1 MTSAATDCLTMERNS
16 ATYNDIILRP
26 RVLCDVRVADVSTT
40 MLGHRISTPIF
51 IAPTSM
57 GKLFHP
63 EGEREL
69 GRGAQ
74 STGIPQC
81 VSTSCSFP
89 LPEVMDAVEETKS
102 ADGTNVPVFFQLY
115 VDKDRR
121 KSENLLR
128 LVRERGVKAIFLT
141 IDAPVIGKREADERL
156 KADETMKLPMS
167 GMKAKNDTKGGSLGR
182 IMGQFIDA
190 SLTWDDIAWLRK
202 AAPGLPIVL
211 KGIQTAMDA
220 VKALEAGVEAIY
232 ITNHGGRSL
241 DTAPATI
248 LVLLELQ
255 KCCPRIFDKMEV
267 YIDGGITR
275 GTDIFKALCL
285 GARAVGIGRGFLF
298 ALNYGKEGIEHFVNI
313 LTDELETTM
322 QQCGITSLNQVHP
335 GLLHTGAVDHLVPGS
350 EEHPVSLAAP
360 RPPQINLLNAYF
372 IRIFTDL
379 KSRGKGV
386 TFHSPV
392 ITSPRDLHHPEGNS
406 DIDSTR
412 AEAGTDEELKDLDFE
427 GAEAN
432 VEGEEKMSSADESSD
447 AAPEWTQNE
456 DRIIFMRKSEGKSWA
471 EIGKELERSR
481 RECQQHYRM
490 LRSHAKELGITTDQ
504 LAKLYIEDEEEKTKP
519 EKGSKDKSKNK
530 SKDSD
535 EDKSDKVKKDT
546 TKSDSKSESKQ
557 KNKKNKNKKEASETS
572 ASNRDPERESDSG
585 SSSSGE
591 EGEEGEEDPTAE
603 YWAQRRYL
611 YDTVYGRMY
620 PDQKIIRPD
629 RFYSESDCRVLA
641 GVEAHYRTNKWL
653 YIQADFC
660 NATGRMIEAEILKA
674 KFYED
679 VD

>member
-1 MTSAATDCLTMERNS
+1 MSVKEASSGRPISVEEISAHNSIDDLWVVVDGIVYDLSDFAPEHPGGVEVLLQHAGRDATAAYSEVHSPSLISASLPASRKMGILDVSTVTEEWAQPQSTAANQPAKGKGTKPPLSSIINAHDFRLAAQQSYTPKAWAFMTSAATDCLTMERNS
-16 ATYNDIILRP
+16 STYNDIILRP
-26 RVLCDVRVADVSTT
+26 RVLRDVRVADVSTT

-74 STGIPQC
+74 RVGIPQC

-89 LPEVMDAVEETKS
+89 LPEVMDAVEEKKS
-102 ADGTNVPVFFQLY
+102 ADGADVPVYFQLY

-121 KSENLLR
+121 KSEKLLR
-128 LVRERGVKAIFLT
+128 LVRERGVKAIFVT

-190 SLTWDDIAWLRK
+190 SLTWDDITWLRK

-220 VKALEAGVEAIY
+220 VKAMEAGVEAIY

-255 KCCPRIFDKMEV
+255 KCCPQIFDKMEV

-285 GARAVGIGRGFLF
+285 GAKAVGIGRGFLF

-322 QQCGITSLNQVHP
+322 QQCGVTSLDQVHP

-350 EEHPVSLAAP
+350 EEHPYAKW
-360 RPPQINLLNAYF
+360 RP
-372 IRIFTDL
+372 
-379 KSRGKGV
+379 KSR
-386 TFHSPV
+386 
-392 ITSPRDLHHPEGNS
+392 L
-406 DIDSTR
+406 
-412 AEAGTDEELKDLDFE
+412 
-427 GAEAN
+427 
-432 VEGEEKMSSADESSD
+432 
-447 AAPEWTQNE
+447 
-456 DRIIFMRKSEGKSWA
+456 
-471 EIGKELERSR
+471 
-481 RECQQHYRM
+481 
-490 LRSHAKELGITTDQ
+490 
-504 LAKLYIEDEEEKTKP
+504 
-519 EKGSKDKSKNK
+519 
-530 SKDSD
+530 
-535 EDKSDKVKKDT
+535 
-546 TKSDSKSESKQ
+546 
-557 KNKKNKNKKEASETS
+557 
-572 ASNRDPERESDSG
+572 
-585 SSSSGE
+585 
-591 EGEEGEEDPTAE
+591 
-603 YWAQRRYL
+603 
-611 YDTVYGRMY
+611 
-620 PDQKIIRPD
+620 
-629 RFYSESDCRVLA
+629 
-641 GVEAHYRTNKWL
+641 
-653 YIQADFC
+653 
-660 NATGRMIEAEILKA
+660 
-674 KFYED
+674 
-679 VD
+679 